1 MDEMVTVGAFQEQL
15 LNLSN
20 PLAALDLPLLDAHGA
35 TLASDL
41 LVDEKPVIR
50 SGQLIDSTQIALAAS
65 LGLDRLPCR
74 PHPRVVII
82 SAGDDLVEPGSKL
95 ADTDDEFES
104 NSWFLTTFARE
115 VGAHA
120 FRVHTIPETAEQLK
134 LVIEDQL
141 VRADLIVIS
150 GESKDESFDLIT
162 SVISTLGEI
171 QIVTPKLAESSKH
184 SFGLIGPDKTPVV
197 VLPGDPISN
206 FLSAELF
213 IKPMITKML
222 TGVNTDKPNKKVK
235 LTKSVTSPSGVASY
249 IRGEL
254 NADGQVSPLA
264 DQESLM
270 TLSKA
275 NCLITL
281 GEKEE
286 KLNSGDSVNIIH
298 LNQDRR

>member
-1 MDEMVTVGAFQEQL
+1 MDEVVTVGAFQEQL
-15 LNLSN
+15 LNLSK

-50 SGQLIDSTQIALAAS
+50 NGQLIDSTQIALAAS

-213 IKPMITKML
+213 IRPMITKML

-235 LTKSVTSPSGVASY
+235 LTKSVTSPAGVASY

-286 KLNSGDSVNIIH
+286 KLNSGDSVNIIR

>member
-15 LNLSN
+15 LNLSK

-120 FRVHTIPETAEQLK
+120 FRVHTIPETADQLK
-134 LVIEDQL
+134 LIIEDQL

-235 LTKSVTSPSGVASY
+235 LTKSVTSPSGVSSY

>member
-15 LNLSN
+15 LNLSK
-20 PLAALDLPLLDAHGA
+20 PLAALDLPLLDSHGA

-95 ADTDDEFES
+95 ADAEDEFES
-104 NSWFLTTFARE
+104 NSWFLTTFVRE

-150 GESKDESFDLIT
+150 GESNDESFDLIT

-171 QIVTPKLAESSKH
+171 QIVTPNLAESSKH

-213 IKPMITKML
+213 IRPMITKML
-222 TGVNTDKPNKKVK
+222 TGVHADKPNKKVK
-235 LTKSVTSPSGVASY
+235 LTKSITSPSGKASY
-249 IRGEL
+249 IRGDL
-254 NADGQVSPLA
+254 NSDGQVSPLA
-264 DQESLM
+264 DQQSLM

-275 NCLITL
+275 NCLITI

-286 KLNSGDSVNIIH
+286 KLSSGDSVNIIK

>member
-120 FRVHTIPETAEQLK
+120 FRVHTIPETADQLK
-134 LVIEDQL
+134 LIIEDQL

-286 KLNSGDSVNIIH
+286 KLNSGDSVNIIR

>member
-15 LNLSN
+15 LNLSK
-20 PLAALDLPLLDAHGA
+20 PLTALDLPLLDAHGA

-95 ADTDDEFES
+95 ADADDEFES

-134 LVIEDQL
+134 LIIEDQL

-213 IKPMITKML
+213 IRPMITKML

-286 KLNSGDSVNIIH
+286 KLNSGDSVNILK

>member
-1 MDEMVTVGAFQEQL
+1 MVTVGAFQEQL

-120 FRVHTIPETAEQLK
+120 FRVHTIPETADQLK
-134 LVIEDQL
+134 LIIEDQL

-235 LTKSVTSPSGVASY
+235 LTKSVTSPSGVSSY

>member
-20 PLAALDLPLLDAHGA
+20 PLAALDLPLLDAHRA

-120 FRVHTIPETAEQLK
+120 FRVHTIPETAEELK

>member
-120 FRVHTIPETAEQLK
+120 FRVHTIPETADQLK
-134 LVIEDQL
+134 LIIEDQL

>member
-1 MDEMVTVGAFQEQL
+1 MDEMVTVGALQEQL
-15 LNLSN
+15 LNLSK

-120 FRVHTIPETAEQLK
+120 FRVHTIPETADQLK
-134 LVIEDQL
+134 LIIEDQL

-298 LNQDRR
+298 LNQDKR

>member
-1 MDEMVTVGAFQEQL
+1 MDQMLAVEALQEQL
-15 LNLSN
+15 LNLSK

-41 LVDEKPVIR
+41 LVDEIPVIR

-95 ADTDDEFES
+95 ADAEDEFES
-104 NSWFLTTFARE
+104 YSWFLTTFARE

-171 QIVTPKLAESSKH
+171 QIVTPNLAESSKH

-213 IKPMITKML
+213 IGPMIKKML
-222 TGVNTDKPNKKVK
+222 TGVNKESQIKKVK
-235 LTKSVTSPSGVASY
+235 LTKSITSPSGKVSY
-249 IRGEL
+249 IRGDL

-264 DQESLM
+264 DQESLI

-275 NCLITL
+275 NCLIRL

-286 KLNSGDSVNIIH
+286 KLSSGDLVNIVK
-298 LNQDRR
+298 LNQDRF

>member
-1 MDEMVTVGAFQEQL
+1 MDEMVAVEALQEQL
-15 LNLSN
+15 LNLSK

-41 LVDEKPVIR
+41 LVDEIPVIR

-95 ADTDDEFES
+95 ADAEDEFES

-150 GESKDESFDLIT
+150 GESKDDSFDLIT

-171 QIVTPKLAESSKH
+171 KIVTPNLAESSKH

-213 IKPMITKML
+213 IGPMIKKML
-222 TGVNTDKPNKKVK
+222 TGVNKESQSKKVK
-235 LTKSVTSPSGVASY
+235 LTKSITSPSGKVSY
-249 IRGEL
+249 IRGDL
-254 NADGQVSPLA
+254 NADGQVSPLV
-264 DQESLM
+264 DQESLI

-275 NCLITL
+275 NCLIRI

-286 KLNSGDSVNIIH
+286 KLNSGDLVNIVK
-298 LNQDRR
+298 LNQDRF

>member
-1 MDEMVTVGAFQEQL
+1 MDEMVAVEALQEQL
-15 LNLSN
+15 LNLSK

-41 LVDEKPVIR
+41 LVDEIPVIK

-95 ADTDDEFES
+95 ADAEDEFES

-171 QIVTPKLAESSKH
+171 KIVTPNLAESSKH

-213 IKPMITKML
+213 IGPMIKKML
-222 TGVNTDKPNKKVK
+222 TGVNKESQSKKVK
-235 LTKSVTSPSGVASY
+235 LTKSITSPSGKVSY
-249 IRGEL
+249 IRGDL
-254 NADGQVSPLA
+254 NADGQVSPLVE
-264 DQESLM
+264 QESLI

-275 NCLITL
+275 NCLIRI

-286 KLNSGDSVNIIH
+286 KLNSGDLVNIVK
-298 LNQDRR
+298 LNQDRF

>member
-1 MDEMVTVGAFQEQL
+1 MDEMVTVGALQEQL
-15 LNLSN
+15 LNLSK

-95 ADTDDEFES
+95 ADADDEFES

-171 QIVTPKLAESSKH
+171 LIVTPKLAESSKH

-213 IKPMITKML
+213 IRPMITKML

-235 LTKSVTSPSGVASY
+235 LTKSVTSPAGVASY

-286 KLNSGDSVNIIH
+286 KLNSGDSVNIIR

>member
-15 LNLSN
+15 LNLSK

-95 ADTDDEFES
+95 ADADDEFES

-213 IKPMITKML
+213 IRPMITKML

-286 KLNSGDSVNIIH
+286 KLNSGDLVNILK
-298 LNQDRR
+298 LNQDIR

>member
-1 MDEMVTVGAFQEQL
+1 MDEMVAVEALQEQL
-15 LNLSN
+15 LNLSK

-41 LVDEKPVIR
+41 LVDEIPVIR

-95 ADTDDEFES
+95 ADAEDEFES

-150 GESKDESFDLIT
+150 GESKDDSFDLIT

-171 QIVTPKLAESSKH
+171 KIITPKLAESSKH

-213 IKPMITKML
+213 IGPMIKKML
-222 TGVNTDKPNKKVK
+222 TGVNKESQSKKVK
-235 LTKSVTSPSGVASY
+235 LTKSITSPSGKVSY
-249 IRGEL
+249 IRGDL
-254 NADGQVSPLA
+254 NADGQVSPLV
-264 DQESLM
+264 DQESLI

-275 NCLITL
+275 NCLIRI

-286 KLNSGDSVNIIH
+286 KLNSGDLVNIVK
-298 LNQDRR
+298 LNQDRF

>member
-95 ADTDDEFES
+95 ADADDEFES

-120 FRVHTIPETAEQLK
+120 FRVHTIPETADQLK
-134 LVIEDQL
+134 LIIEDQL

>member
-15 LNLSN
+15 LNLSK

-95 ADTDDEFES
+95 ADADDEFES

-213 IKPMITKML
+213 IRPMITKML

-235 LTKSVTSPSGVASY
+235 LTKSVTSPAGVASY

-286 KLNSGDSVNIIH
+286 KLNSGDLVNILK

>member
-95 ADTDDEFES
+95 ADTDVEFES

-120 FRVHTIPETAEQLK
+120 FRVHTIPETADQLK
-134 LVIEDQL
+134 LIIEDQL

>member
-120 FRVHTIPETAEQLK
+120 FRVHTIPETADQLK
-134 LVIEDQL
+134 LIIEDQL

-286 KLNSGDSVNIIH
+286 KLNSGDSVNILK
-298 LNQDRR
+298 LN

>member
-120 FRVHTIPETAEQLK
+120 FRVHTIPETADQLK
-134 LVIEDQL
+134 LIIEDQL

-298 LNQDRR
+298 LTQDKR

>member
-95 ADTDDEFES
+95 ADADDEFES

-134 LVIEDQL
+134 LIIEDQL

>member
-1 MDEMVTVGAFQEQL
+1 MDEMVAVEALQEQL
-15 LNLSN
+15 LNLSK

-41 LVDEKPVIR
+41 LVDEIPVIR
-50 SGQLIDSTQIALAAS
+50 TGQLIDSTQIALAAS

-95 ADTDDEFES
+95 ADAEDEFES

-150 GESKDESFDLIT
+150 GESKDDSFDLIT

-171 QIVTPKLAESSKH
+171 KIVTPNLAESSKH

-213 IKPMITKML
+213 IGPMIKKML
-222 TGVNTDKPNKKVK
+222 TGVNKESQSKKVK
-235 LTKSVTSPSGVASY
+235 LTKSITSPTGKVSY
-249 IRGEL
+249 IRGDL
-254 NADGQVSPLA
+254 NADGQVSPLV
-264 DQESLM
+264 DQESLI

-275 NCLITL
+275 NCLIRI

-286 KLNSGDSVNIIH
+286 KLNSGDLVNIVK
-298 LNQDRR
+298 LNQDRF

>member
-120 FRVHTIPETAEQLK
+120 FRVHTIPETADQLK
-134 LVIEDQL
+134 LIIEDQL

-235 LTKSVTSPSGVASY
+235 LTKSVTSPSGVSSY

-286 KLNSGDSVNIIH
+286 KLNSGDSVNILK